1 MAKST
6 MVLSGIL
13 VFILVTS
20 YYENWR
26 IGVISSLFVVMV
38 CIFGM
43 SVWAFSALEDN
54 ADE

>member
-6 MVLSGIL
+6 MALSGIL

-20 YYENWR
+20 YNMYWR
-26 IGVISSLFVVMV
+26 IGIISSLFVVMV

-43 SVWAFSALEDN
+43 SFWAFSALEDN